1 MDEFQPTSNGSSVA
15 HEGGRIP
22 PQATEVEEAVLGAML
37 LEHEA
42 ATIAL
47 EMLTKTSFYKQSHQ
61 IIFEAIQEL
70 FERENP
76 LDLLTVETALKDKG
90 VLDQI
95 GGVQALNDLTR
106 SVSSSASIGYHAQ
119 ILTEKALKRDLI
131 LSCNDIIRDSYDQGS
146 DALDVLDEA
155 EQRIFNLT
163 NVKSRNSY
171 QRVGDVVKETLNYLE
186 DLRGQ
191 SSGVTGVATRLDVDQ
206 YTAGWQ
212 KGDLIIIAARPSM
225 GKTAFMLTAAKNS
238 ATHPNADARTP
249 VAIFS
254 LEMSQRSLVQRLLTM
269 EARVDAQSARRGTM
283 SEEEFQRMIDAAS
296 TLYEAPIFID
306 DTPAISLMELRSKAR
321 RLKSDHN
328 IGMIIVDYMQLMTV
342 NLQSK
347 QANREQE
354 IASISRGLKTLA
366 KDLDIPV
373 IALAQLSRAVEQRGT
388 DKRPQLSDLRE
399 SGSIEQDADVVCF
412 LYRPE
417 YYGITT
423 TDSGASTAGLAE
435 IIIGKQRNGP
445 TGSVAM
451 RFIKDYARFEN
462 LSQGEFQSGFGAP
475 GGGVAG
481 GSAGAGAAGVAGAGQ
496 SNGAGAGQAPAPF
509 SPGGSDEPDPDAPF

>member
-42 ATIAL
+42 ATTAL

-61 IIFEAIQEL
+61 VIFEAIQEL
-70 FERENP
+70 YERENP

-90 VLDQI
+90 LLDQI
-95 GGVQALNDLTR
+95 GGVQVLTDLTR

-146 DALDVLDEA
+146 DAMDVLDEA

-171 QRVGDVVKETLNYLE
+171 QRVGDVVKDTLNYLE

-212 KGDLIIIAARPSM
+212 NGDLIIIAARPSM

-238 ATHPNADARTP
+238 ATHPNVDARTP

-328 IGMIIVDYMQLMTV
+328 IGMIIVDYLQLMTV

-366 KDLDIPV
+366 KDLDVPV

-445 TGSVAM
+445 TGSVPM

-462 LSQGEFQSGFGAP
+462 LSQGEFQSGFGTP
-475 GGGVAG
+475 GDSGIDT
-481 GSAGAGAAGVAGAGQ
+481 SQ
-496 SNGAGAGQAPAPF
+496 SNGAGSSAGAGQAPAPF
-509 SPGGSDEPDPDAPF
+509 SPGGGDDTDPNAPF